1 VVYVLTMKDA
11 KDWGV
16 YDRPRPSWYSVWEM
30 FKPGLGAA
38 GSYFMEVTA
47 FNAMNVYAGWIGAAT
62 VAAWSVILNVLA
74 VVFMLPLGLATATSV
89 LVGRAYGAND
99 RHGIVRAGARGFG
112 SSVTVLGIVS
122 LLVAL
127 FPRTI
132 GGAYT
137 GDPTLLAQVSPGLV
151 VSALSGFFL
160 VDGLQVVGA
169 QSLRARADVLIPT
182 VTHTLSYLVLMV
194 PLGWLLAIHWHMGLN
209 GILWAMVV
217 ASYASAAFLVGRF
230 VWLARR

>member
-1 VVYVLTMKDA
+1 
-11 KDWGV
+11 
-16 YDRPRPSWYSVWEM
+16 
-30 FKPGLGAA
+30 
-38 GSYFMEVTA
+38 
-47 FNAMNVYAGWIGAAT
+47 
-62 VAAWSVILNVLA
+62 
-74 VVFMLPLGLATATSV
+74 
-89 LVGRAYGAND
+89 
-99 RHGIVRAGARGFG
+99 RHGIVRAGALGFG